1 MKFGDKLIILRKK
14 NGLSQEELAEKL
26 GVSRQSVSKW
36 ESNNTY
42 PETDKIVQICNLFDC
57 SMDDLINDKVTDVE
71 GSLRK
76 NKNNFNEV
84 WDSLLE
90 FITKSINMFSHMKF
104 TTGLKCVIE
113 MFIIAFLLWLVGL
126 AVCGISSN
134 IIANLFSFFGTRTT
148 SIIENVLSGVFNIL
162 WFVIAVITL
171 VHTFKIRYLNYYDD
185 SENKDVEKSESN
197 TKNNK
202 SSENKDENNKLNVS
216 SEEKTIKDEK
226 DRPFAFLSVLSKIVL
241 FFLKFIVFWIAFSSI
256 FVLIGLVIS
265 FVISLAFIPTNIIF
279 VGSTLALG
287 SGVSIAVL
295 FLLLC
300 IYFIISRKVNVKA
313 FIITFISSL
322 IIFGVGI
329 GICGLSI
336 KNFDIIKK
344 NESKNLTVEKIT
356 IPAQDD
362 LTILSRDLYEY
373 NYVIDDTLAD
383 DSIEIEALYNHDI
396 KQIDTKLVEENKL
409 NLYKIHGDFN
419 NDYKKNYK
427 LFIEDLK
434 NNKIDLDHLDSSI
447 NGLTIRANS
456 KNINKLISNLEKVYL
471 LEKVNNG
478 NTIKVI
484 RHRYKV
490 EIINGRFV
498 EYDAR
503 KDELIYME
511 NAPKDYKCARSV
523 RKDTWGEFIRYEC
536 STPSEYY
543 DDEYFE
549 DEFEDY
555 YDEDYE

>member
-1 MKFGDKLIILRKK
+1 MKFGDKLIVLRKK

-76 NKNNFNEV
+76 NKNNLNEV

-113 MFIIAFLLWLVGL
+113 LFIIAFLLWLVGL

-134 IIANLFSFFGTRTT
+134 IIANLFSFLGTRTT
-148 SIIENVLSGVFNIL
+148 SIIENILSGIFNIL

-171 VHTFKIRYLNYYDD
+171 VHTFKIRYLNYYEE
-185 SENKDVEKSESN
+185 SEKNESKAETKEQNNKKDKSELNS
-197 TKNNK
+197 
-202 SSENKDENNKLNVS
+202 SSEKV
-216 SEEKTIKDEK
+216 IIRDEK
-226 DRPFAFLSVLSKIVL
+226 DRPFAFLSALSKIVL
-241 FFLKFIVFWIAFSSI
+241 FFIKFIVFWIAFSSI
-256 FVLIGLVIS
+256 FVLIGLVIA

-336 KNFDIIKK
+336 KNFDIIEK
-344 NESKNLTVEKIT
+344 NESKNVTVEKIT
-356 IPAQDD
+356 IPVQDD

-409 NLYKIHGDFN
+409 NLYKINGDFN
-419 NDYKKNYK
+419 NNYKKNYK

-503 KDELIYME
+503 KDELIYLE
-511 NAPKDYKCARSV
+511 NAPSNYKCSRTV
-523 RKDTWGEFIRYEC
+523 RKDTWGEFIQYVC
-536 STPSEYY
+536 SSPDEYY
-543 DDEYFE
+543 DYENFE
-549 DEFEDY
+549 DEYEEDY
-555 YDEDYE
+555 N

>member
-1 MKFGDKLIILRKK
+1 MKFGDKLIVLRKK

-76 NKNNFNEV
+76 NKNNLNEV

-113 MFIIAFLLWLVGL
+113 IFIIAFLLWLVGL

-134 IIANLFSFFGTRTT
+134 IIANLFSFLGTRTT
-148 SIIENVLSGVFNIL
+148 SIIENILSGIFNIL

-171 VHTFKIRYLNYYDD
+171 VHTFKIRYLNYYEE
-185 SENKDVEKSESN
+185 SEKNELKAEIKE
-197 TKNNK
+197 KNNK
-202 SSENKDENNKLNVS
+202 KDKSELNS
-216 SEEKTIKDEK
+216 NSEKVIIRDEK
-226 DRPFAFLSVLSKIVL
+226 DKPFAFLSVLSKIVL
-241 FFLKFIVFWIAFSSI
+241 FFIKFIVFWIAFSSI
-256 FVLIGLVIS
+256 FVLIGLVIA

-287 SGVSIAVL
+287 SGVSITVL

-336 KNFDIIKK
+336 KNFDIIEK

-356 IPAQDD
+356 IPVQDD

-471 LEKVNNG
+471 LEKESNG

-503 KDELIYME
+503 KDELIYLE
-511 NAPKDYKCARSV
+511 NAPSNYKCSRSV
-523 RKDTWGEFIRYEC
+523 RKDTWGEFIQYDC
-536 STPSEYY
+536 SSPDEYY
-543 DDEYFE
+543 DYENFE
-549 DEFEDY
+549 DEFE
-555 YDEDYE
+555 EDYN

>member
-1 MKFGDKLIILRKK
+1 MKFGDKLIVLRKK

-76 NKNNFNEV
+76 NKNNLNEV

-113 MFIIAFLLWLVGL
+113 IFIIAFLLWLVGL

-148 SIIENVLSGVFNIL
+148 SIIENILSGIFNIL

-171 VHTFKIRYLNYYDD
+171 VHTFKIRYLNYYEE
-185 SENKDVEKSESN
+185 SEKNELKAEIKE
-197 TKNNK
+197 KNNK
-202 SSENKDENNKLNVS
+202 KDKSELNS
-216 SEEKTIKDEK
+216 NSEKVIIRDEK
-226 DRPFAFLSVLSKIVL
+226 DKPFAFLSALSKIVL
-241 FFLKFIVFWIAFSSI
+241 FFIKFIVFWIAFSSI
-256 FVLIGLVIS
+256 FVLIGLVIA

-336 KNFDIIKK
+336 KNFDIIEK

-356 IPAQDD
+356 IPVQDD

-409 NLYKIHGDFN
+409 NLYKINGDFN
-419 NDYKKNYK
+419 NNYKKNYK

-471 LEKVNNG
+471 LEKESNG

-503 KDELIYME
+503 KDELIYLE
-511 NAPKDYKCARSV
+511 NAPSNYKCSRTV
-523 RKDTWGEFIRYEC
+523 RKDTWGEFIQYDC
-536 STPSEYY
+536 SSPDEYY
-543 DDEYFE
+543 DYENFE
-549 DEFEDY
+549 DEFE
-555 YDEDYE
+555 EDYN